1 MPKKDRVPDSS
12 GFPPLDPT
20 QAEYLKKQT
29 PATITKVIAR
39 QIFDSRGNPTVE
51 ADVHTHKG
59 MFRAMTPSGAST
71 GIHEAVELRDGDKSK
86 CVHPSSILE
95 SRGLELRISRR
106 EPRARVRASRQLAR
120 AVSPREPRF
129 GGVRQKATSRSGGR
143 GRPVVRIFFTSSFDS
158 RTDQTRR

>member
-1 MPKKDRVPDSS
+1 
-12 GFPPLDPT
+12 
-20 QAEYLKKQT
+20 
-29 PATITKVIAR
+29 
-39 QIFDSRGNPTVE
+39 
-51 ADVHTHKG
+51 

-129 GGVRQKATSRSGGR
+129 GTRPPKSNNIAKRR
-143 GRPVVRIFFTSSFDS
+143 AGRPGSTADIFHLLV
-158 RTDQTRR
+158 